1 MRIVGLAT
9 RRPVSVV
16 VFFVALVIF
25 GGISFRELPVDLL
38 PDLSFP
44 TLTVRTEYPGVA
56 PADVEALVTVP
67 VEDALGIVSGVEQV
81 SSVSRAGLSDVI
93 VEFAWG
99 TDMDFA
105 AIDVREQLAQ
115 LTLPGAAEEPI
126 LLRFDPALDPIMR
139 ISIGAEGAGPVG
151 LAEQAG
157 LRVLTDQTVKQRLE
171 SIDGAAA
178 ALVSGGVEEEIQIHV
193 DQARAAAVG
202 IPLSQIATRLE
213 RENVDLTAG
222 SIEDGSAEYIVR
234 VLARFADLDEVAS
247 IVVGAVGDVQVR
259 LQDVATVE
267 SGFKEQSTITRTDRR
282 PTVEI
287 AIHKEAAANT
297 VAVAQAVRARLAE
310 IEAELSGVVEVELRV
325 VADQSRFIEQSIRD
339 VIQAAIAGGLL
350 AVAVLYLFLRRL
362 RTTLVVGLA
371 IPISVIASFFL
382 MYLGGVS
389 LNIMSLGGL
398 ALGIGML
405 VDSSIVVLESIDR
418 YLDRGAARP
427 DRGARRGT
435 DRETDRDTDHGT
447 DRATDRGARRA
458 TDRGTEP
465 ATDRGPAAGP
475 DPGPATGAV
484 DRDRK
489 AAARAGGSEVGG
501 AVVAA
506 TLTTLCVFVP
516 VVFVSGI
523 AGQLFVDPALTVTF
537 SLLVSLAVAL
547 TLVPMASSVGGL
559 TAAAGA
565 GSATAAGAGSAA
577 VRVAAAP
584 GRGLALLL
592 RGLGALL
599 SMLLAPLFWLFDR
612 LYAALVLLYPRLLDA
627 ALRHRLAVVLL
638 AGVLLAAALAVIP
651 LLGTEMI
658 PEIRQGTILANVE
671 LPPGTPVART
681 DATLAELQRLAAEL
695 PAVAQ
700 TYAVAGS
707 TRAGAGEVRESS
719 GQLLIDLAPAFTGSG
734 EERALAELRALL
746 GGVAGATVTFSRP
759 PLLTFDAAVE
769 ARISGAEPAVME
781 DVARATARRLG
792 EVVGLADVTAVVA
805 GTSPEVVIDLNR
817 VQLAELGLDA
827 AAVGAIVAAK
837 LQGEVPTE
845 LERGNRDV
853 DLRVRTRP
861 QDRATIGDLEALIV
875 TTVGGVPV
883 PLSAVATVALVE
895 GANEIRRFDQEQ
907 VALVTGN
914 LDGRDLGS
922 VTSEVRAVLATVAT
936 ERGVTAELAGQW
948 QDMVDSFDSMRLA
961 LILAVV
967 LTYLVMAAQFESLLH
982 PLIILAAIPFGL
994 VGVVLTLAIFQVPV
1008 SAIALIGVIMMAG
1021 IVVNN
1026 AIVLVDYINQ
1036 LRRGGLGRDA
1046 AIREASATRLRPI
1059 LMTTATTVL
1068 GLVPL
1073 ALSIGQGWELRQPL
1087 AITVIG
1093 GLLCSTLITL
1103 ILIPALY
1110 SLVSGGG
1117 DPAPV
1122 PAPAPAPAAESPIT
1136 ESQA

>member
-1 MRIVGLAT
+1 MRIVALAT

-44 TLTVRTEYPGVA
+44 TLTVRTVYPGVA

-139 ISIGAEGAGPVG
+139 ISVGAEGAGPVG

-213 RENVDLTAG
+213 RENVDLTGG

-259 LQDVATVE
+259 LQDVATVA

-350 AVAVLYLFLRRL
+350 AIAVLYLFLRRL

-418 YLDRGAARP
+418 HLDRAAARP
-427 DRGARRGT
+427 DRGARRA
-435 DRETDRDTDHGT
+435 T
-447 DRATDRGARRA
+447 DRATEPA

-465 ATDRGPAAGP
+465 ATDRGPEPATDRGPDAGP

-559 TAAAGA
+559 
-565 GSATAAGAGSAA
+565 ATAAGAGSAA

-627 ALRHRLAVVLL
+627 ALRHRFAVVLL

-781 DVARATARRLG
+781 DVARATAGRLG
-792 EVVGLADVTAVVA
+792 EVVGLADVTARVA

-1110 SLVSGGG
+1110 SLVSGRG

-1122 PAPAPAPAAESPIT
+1122 PVPVPAPAAESPIT
-1136 ESQA
+1136 ESPA

>member
-418 YLDRGAARP
+418 HLDRGAARP

-447 DRATDRGARRA
+447 DRKTDRA
-458 TDRGTEP
+458 TDRGTNH
-465 ATDRGPAAGP
+465 GPDAGPDPGPDPGPDAGPDAGP

-484 DRDRK
+484 DPDRK

-559 TAAAGA
+559 TA
-565 GSATAAGAGSAA
+565 AAGAGSAA

-769 ARISGAEPAVME
+769 ARISGAEPAVLE
-781 DVARATARRLG
+781 DVARATAGRLA
-792 EVVGLADVTAVVA
+792 EVVGLADVTALVA

-837 LQGEVPTE
+837 LQGVVPTE
-845 LERGNRDV
+845 LERGNRDI

-895 GANEIRRFDQEQ
+895 GAADPRYRC
-907 VALVTGN
+907 
-914 LDGRDLGS
+914 RSS
-922 VTSEVRAVLATVAT
+922 VPS
-936 ERGVTAELAGQW
+936 
-948 QDMVDSFDSMRLA
+948 
-961 LILAVV
+961 
-967 LTYLVMAAQFESLLH
+967 
-982 PLIILAAIPFGL
+982 
-994 VGVVLTLAIFQVPV
+994 
-1008 SAIALIGVIMMAG
+1008 
-1021 IVVNN
+1021 
-1026 AIVLVDYINQ
+1026 
-1036 LRRGGLGRDA
+1036 
-1046 AIREASATRLRPI
+1046 
-1059 LMTTATTVL
+1059 
-1068 GLVPL
+1068 
-1073 ALSIGQGWELRQPL
+1073 
-1087 AITVIG
+1087 
-1093 GLLCSTLITL
+1093 
-1103 ILIPALY
+1103 
-1110 SLVSGGG
+1110 
-1117 DPAPV
+1117 PAPGG
-1122 PAPAPAPAAESPIT
+1122 PRTASG
-1136 ESQA
+1136 